1 MYYSMSFRQTHAH
14 LTFEKKLNMKHY
26 ANTLSLVLLASLLFA
41 GYRSITQHST
51 VSHHQQADSLS
62 VQLSTHAHGSL
73 SGQVHSYNNTRQSA
87 DSITKLPAAQSLEI
101 KGSEILQTKKEQTG
115 TTTDIPGA
123 SMQKPTSY

>member
-1 MYYSMSFRQTHAH
+1 
-14 LTFEKKLNMKHY
+14 MKHY

-41 GYRSITQHST
+41 GCRSITQHGT

-62 VQLSTHAHGSL
+62 VQLSAHAHGSL
-73 SGQVHSYNNTRQSA
+73 SGQVHSHNNTRQSA
-87 DSITKLPAAQSLEI
+87 DSIAKLPTAQSLEI
-101 KGSEILQTKKEQTG
+101 EGSEILQTKKEQTG